1 MAAAATAEN
10 MSGIATASESQ
21 PIQQYSAVHAQKKV
35 GVDKAATAV
44 STVIS
49 AAEVVRILHLR

>member
-1 MAAAATAEN
+1 MAAAATN
-10 MSGIATASESQ
+10 MSGIVTASESQ
-21 PIQQYSAVHAQKKV
+21 PIQHCNAVHVQKEV

-49 AAEVVRILHLR
+49 EAEVVRILHFR